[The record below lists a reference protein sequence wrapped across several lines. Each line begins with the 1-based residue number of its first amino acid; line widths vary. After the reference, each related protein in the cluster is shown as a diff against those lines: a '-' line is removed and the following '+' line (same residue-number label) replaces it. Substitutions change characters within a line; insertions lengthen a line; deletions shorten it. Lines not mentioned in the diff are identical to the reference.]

1 MLKTLKREV
10 ITPKPAHR
18 KWQLLGMMSIILV
31 SFALSSEHAGAK
43 TKSKPSKPAT
53 VVQIVAK
60 EEILPKL
67 ITYTTEKSPGPTE
80 NYYWDNGPAQLS
92 DFETLKTG
100 ESKFSSD
107 DKGRSSSARAILT
120 YDQYKASKGAR
131 QGKPLDPPNWP
142 ATNPKVAITFSLTGK
157 TYHGYQFNRS
167 HSIADSLLGKAA
179 YTSNYNFTTGTRTQ
193 NVGANQDGGMRYAEA
208 LVEKYWRSHKK
219 TKATVSYQ
227 TTPIYQESETVPRGS
242 VVDIKSSDGKLN
254 TEIVV
259 INSAEGLSIDYQA
272 TSPVAAATSSEA
284 PSQANA
290 QPDPTPQPTPA
301 PDPTPAPEQ
310 VAPAAVPDTAY
321 TVNGQWSLAAPG
333 MVFIS
338 NANKYYSQVTNPANY
353 RYAPQSEADASG
365 ATRAARGNQYARP

>member
-1 MLKTLKREV
+1 MSKILKREV

-31 SFALSSEHAGAK
+31 SFALTSEGVDAK

-53 VVQIVAK
+53 VVQIVSK

-80 NYYWDNGPAQLS
+80 NYYWENGPAQLS
-92 DFETLKTG
+92 EFETLKTG
-100 ESKFSSD
+100 ESKFSAD
-107 DKGRSSSARAILT
+107 DKGRSSSARALLT

-131 QGKPLDPPNWP
+131 QGEPLDPPNWP
-142 ATNPKVAITFSLTGK
+142 ATNPKVAIRFSLTGK

-167 HSIADSLLGKAA
+167 HSIADSLLGKVA

-272 TSPVAAATSSEA
+272 TSPVAPITA
-284 PSQANA
+284 PAA
-290 QPDPTPQPTPA
+290 QPT
-301 PDPTPAPEQ
+301 PDPTPAPEP

-338 NANKYYSQVTNPANY
+338 NTNKYYSQVTNPANY
-353 RYAPQSEADASG
+353 RYVPQSEADASG
-365 ATRAARGNQYARP
+365 ASRAARGNQYARP